1 MEDIKTILMRR
12 DGLSDSEAD
21 NLIAAAQEE
30 FDFLIARGCVIEA
43 EHTCQTWFGLEPDYL
58 VQMF

>member
-43 EHTCQTWFGLEPDYL
+43 EHTCQTWFGL
-58 VQMF
+58 